1 MDNKRIFINTTV
13 SIIVP
18 IYKVEKYLKKCL
30 DSLINQTYRAIE
42 ILLINDGSPDNSADI
57 CEEYALKDSRIRVYH
72 KENGGLSDAR
82 NFGIELAKGEYTLFV
97 DSDDFIELDA
107 IEKLYLHA
115 KEKELDIVCGDVNR
129 LTLNKEDLKYDVTKI
144 FGGTAPYKV
153 FTGEEYLAECIKLKK
168 YSVAVWTRMY
178 RTSLIKENKIY
189 FKVGLLHEDEN
200 WTPRILLAA
209 KKVGYYNVPIYN
221 YFIRDGSI
229 TQVKNKQKHIAD
241 VLSTCLELENEYLK
255 YNIKRDNE
263 KVFMDYLARLYINTC
278 TFGEYDNFYYTSL
291 VDKKFPLKHS
301 FLFKTKIEAI
311 IFFFNIKLYRSI
323 KIKFS

>member
-1 MDNKRIFINTTV
+1 MNNKSSFINATV

-30 DSLINQTYRAIE
+30 DSLINQTYKEIE

-57 CEEYALKDSRIRVYH
+57 CEEYALEDSRIQVFH

-107 IEKLYLHA
+107 IEKLYIHA

-129 LTLNKEDLKYDVTKI
+129 LTLNEEDLKYEVTKI
-144 FGGTAPYKV
+144 FGGTAPFKV
-153 FTGEEYLAECIKLKK
+153 FAGEDYLAECIKLKK

-178 RTSLIKENKIY
+178 KTSLIKENKIY

-241 VLSTCLELENEYLK
+241 VLATCNELEELYENHEM
-255 YNIKRDNE
+255 E
-263 KVFMDYLARLYINTC
+263 KINRKILIDYLARLYINTC
-278 TFGEYDNFYYTSL
+278 TFGEYESQYYLSL
-291 VDKKFPLKHS
+291 VDKKFPIKNS
-301 FLFKTKIEAI
+301 FFFKTKVEALI
-311 IFFFNIKLYRSI
+311 YFININLYRSI
-323 KIKFS
+323 KIKLS